1 MKESAK
7 KSAEQLI
14 GKGKGIINSIPNVS
28 GSNYTEVSVEE
39 VTSSL
44 DKLKQ
49 LKSKGAIKE
58 EEYETHRKRILDDV

>member
-28 GSNYTEVSVEE
+28 GSNHTEVSVEE
-39 VTSSL
+39 VTSRL

-49 LKSKGAIKE
+49 FKFTEAIKE
-58 EEYETHRKRILDDV
+58 EEYETHRKRILEDV

>member
-28 GSNYTEVSVEE
+28 GSNHTEVSVEE
-39 VTSSL
+39 VTSRL

-49 LKSKGAIKE
+49 FKFKEAIKE
-58 EEYETHRKRILDDV
+58 EEYETHRKRILEDV